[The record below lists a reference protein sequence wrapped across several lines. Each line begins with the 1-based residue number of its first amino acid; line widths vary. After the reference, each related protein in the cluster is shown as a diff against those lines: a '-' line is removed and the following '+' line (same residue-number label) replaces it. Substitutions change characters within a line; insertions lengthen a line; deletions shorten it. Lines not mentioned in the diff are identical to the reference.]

1 MKSLLK
7 LTLKVTKDFKWKKKK
22 KRKNILEKGNSAYA
36 AMQKN
41 GAGLEQR

>member
-1 MKSLLK
+1 MER
-7 LTLKVTKDFKWKKKK
+7 K

-41 GAGLEQR
+41 GCRLGTEVAELGKRCEH

>member
-1 MKSLLK
+1 MG
-7 LTLKVTKDFKWKKKK
+7 KKK

-41 GAGLEQR
+41 GAGLE